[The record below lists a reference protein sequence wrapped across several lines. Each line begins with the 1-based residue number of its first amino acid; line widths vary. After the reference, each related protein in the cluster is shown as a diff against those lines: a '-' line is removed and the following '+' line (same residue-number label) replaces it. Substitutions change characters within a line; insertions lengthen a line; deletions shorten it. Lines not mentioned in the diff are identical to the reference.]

1 VMLNSCCVVREK
13 VRENKRVD
21 ILRIINAEECLMI
34 ALPFPALECKYQK
47 QSKIKRAKH
56 SV

>member
-1 VMLNSCCVVREK
+1 MMLNSCCVVREK